1 MLSDEV
7 VPKYVEEDGWSLNI
21 IKKYHIVVDGKSFAV
36 IRAECPDLL
45 PKVCVYEGKE
55 IFVWRCL
62 VLCCM
67 VLCCMVLCCMV
78 LCCMVLYGVVLY
90 GVG

>member
-7 VPKYVEEDGWSLNI
+7 VPKYVEEDGWSQNI
-21 IKKYHIVVDGKSFAV
+21 IKKYHIVVNGTSFAV

-55 IFVWRCL
+55 IFVWCCL
-62 VLCCM
+62 VCVVWCCM
-67 VLCCMVLCCMV
+67 VC
-78 LCCMVLYGVVLY
+78 VVWCWIEKDTLA
-90 GVG
+90 